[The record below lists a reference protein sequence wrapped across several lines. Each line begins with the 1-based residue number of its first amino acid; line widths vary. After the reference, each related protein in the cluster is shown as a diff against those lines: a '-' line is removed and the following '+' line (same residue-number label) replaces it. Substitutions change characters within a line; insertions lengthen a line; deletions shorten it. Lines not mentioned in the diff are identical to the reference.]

1 LQAVVKE
8 KRGDG
13 FVNLVEVPQPEA
25 KEGEVLVKVG
35 YAGICG
41 SDINILHDRFPSYVV
56 PVVMGHE
63 FAGTVEQVG
72 NGVEGF
78 NPGERVVCETH
89 AFVCNN
95 CAYCR
100 TGLYNLCSQRKGFGY
115 GVDGAFTKFVGV
127 RKGIIHK
134 LPEEIPLREAAV
146 LEPLSVVVNAL
157 TRNSRIGEGESVMVL
172 GPGPIGLLSLQV
184 ARLLG
189 GRVTVVGT
197 ERSKGRLQ
205 VAKKLGADS
214 VMTDAQLEEG
224 LAGGSLGDFFD
235 VVIIATGQ
243 ASSFET
249 ALKAVKKNGR
259 IVHLG
264 ESTDRASFQFS
275 MIERK
280 NVNIQGSF
288 SHNWPV
294 WETAITLVK
303 DAKVDVGSLI
313 SHELPLAKW
322 KDAFELVESR
332 AGVKVLIRP

>member
-1 LQAVVKE
+1 MQAVVKE

-25 KEGEVLVKVG
+25 QEGEVLVKVG

-63 FAGTVEQVG
+63 FAGTVEKLG

-78 NPGERVVCETH
+78 NPGERIVCETH
-89 AFVCNN
+89 ACVCNT

-115 GVDGAFTKFVGV
+115 GVDGAFTRFVRV
-127 RKGIIHK
+127 RKGIVHK

-184 ARLLG
+184 ASLLG

-224 LAGGSLGDFFD
+224 LGRGSLGDFD
-235 VVIIATGQ
+235 VVVIATGQ

-249 ALKAVKKNGR
+249 ALKAVRRNGR
-259 IVHLG
+259 IIHLG

-294 WETAITLVK
+294 WETAIALVK
-303 DAKVDVGSLI
+303 DGKVDVGSLI
-313 SHELPLAKW
+313 SHELPLAEW
-322 KDAFELVESR
+322 REAFGLVESR
-332 AGVKVLIRP
+332 TGVKVLLKP